1 MQHYKI
7 VIPITIEKLL
17 GYGVFNVLSERGP
30 FRRFIGDNE
39 GRLQAV
45 VEPEAE

>member
-1 MQHYKI
+1 
-7 VIPITIEKLL
+7 
-17 GYGVFNVLSERGP
+17 VLSERGP

-45 VEPEAE
+45 VEPEAEWREASAVEIDCEL